1 MQKQTVAAQNQTFQ
15 NSEPQILNLI
25 AAIVVEPLKELWSN
39 YWGPNPVTRYKKNSR
54 LHPTKGQRLMQAE
67 LAKSSSSPVAK
78 EKAQD
83 TTETRGYLTEK
94 FYKVSQ
100 RQVESV
106 LGFEGV

>member
-1 MQKQTVAAQNQTFQ
+1 MQV
-15 NSEPQILNLI
+15 
-25 AAIVVEPLKELWSN
+25 
-39 YWGPNPVTRYKKNSR
+39 
-54 LHPTKGQRLMQAE
+54 E